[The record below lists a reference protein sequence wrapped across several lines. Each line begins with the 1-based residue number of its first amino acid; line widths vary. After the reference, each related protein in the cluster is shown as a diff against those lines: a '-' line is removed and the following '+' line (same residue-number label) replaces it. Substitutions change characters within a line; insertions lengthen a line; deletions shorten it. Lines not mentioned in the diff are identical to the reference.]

1 MREDRGQR
9 RDAPGERSGAGRER
23 GTGDDKNHRP
33 ETVTLTVP
41 SHPKYL
47 YVIRSAVYPIVIEA
61 GFSRKEA
68 RRIVLALD
76 EACSNIIKYA
86 YEGDPTQ
93 FINASIT
100 IERDGVHF
108 QLTDTGRK
116 PDVSTI
122 APRKLDDIRPG
133 GLGTHFIRSVFD
145 SVVYDTGRERGTV
158 LTLVK
163 ERRQTVHGRSSR

>member
-1 MREDRGQR
+1 VTGDSGQR
-9 RDAPGERSGAGRER
+9 RDPRKGHSGSGIGPPTGAFEGRL
-23 GTGDDKNHRP
+23 GAKGDKNHQG
-33 ETVTLTVP
+33 ETITLTVP

-47 YVIRSAVYPIVIEA
+47 YVIRSAVYPVVIDA

-86 YEGDPTQ
+86 YEGDPAQ
-93 FINASIT
+93 LINVSMTVEEDRI
-100 IERDGVHF
+100 HF

-116 PDVSTI
+116 PDVTTI
-122 APRKLDDIRPG
+122 APRRLDDVRPG
-133 GLGTHFIRSVFD
+133 GLGTHFISAVFD
-145 SVVYDTGRERGTV
+145 SVVYDTDRERGTV

-163 ERRQTVHGRSSR
+163 QRR